1 MTGIRF
7 EGKVVAVTGAGRGLG
22 AAYARLLGE
31 RGARVVVN
39 DRGTATD
46 GSGSSRSTADDLVG
60 ELRAAGAQ
68 AVANHGDITDP
79 QQAAGI
85 VGDALEHFGR
95 LDAVVNNAGIIATTT
110 FDELSTAAL
119 QRQLDTHVFGALNVT
134 RAAWP
139 SLIEAKGAAVFTVSA
154 GMLGSRHTMA
164 YNVAKAAVLGLM
176 RSLATE
182 GSAVGVRVNAVMPG
196 AETRM
201 QSTALDAESAET
213 AARRATGVNSPDN
226 AAPLAC
232 FLVHDSCP
240 ANGEAFAT
248 GRGHM
253 AKVALAT
260 GRGLS
265 DREPS
270 LDGVA
275 AQFERIRSAAELHE
289 ETDLLSYRDRLIGI
303 WN

>member
-1 MTGIRF
+1 MIGF
-7 EGKVVAVTGAGRGLG
+7 EGAVVAVTGAGRGLG
-22 AAYARLLGE
+22 AAYARLLTE

-46 GSGSSRSTADDLVG
+46 GSGSSRSTADDLVRA
-60 ELRAAGAQ
+60 LRAEGGQ

-85 VGDALEHFGR
+85 VGDALDHFGR
-95 LDAVVNNAGIIATTT
+95 LDAVINNAGIISTTT
-110 FDELSTAAL
+110 FDELSAQAL
-119 QRQLDTHVFGALNVT
+119 QRQLDVHLFGALNVT

-139 SLIEAKGAAVFTVSA
+139 SLVEAEGAAVFTLSA

-182 GSAVGVRVNAVMPG
+182 GAAVGVRVNAVMPG

-201 QSTALDAESAET
+201 QSTALDADSAET
-213 AARRATGVNSPDN
+213 AERRRVGVNSPDN

-232 FLVHDSCP
+232 YLVHDSCP
-240 ANGEAFAT
+240 ANGEVFAA

-253 AKVALAT
+253 AKIALAA
-260 GRGLS
+260 GRGLAE
-265 DREPS
+265 REPT
-270 LDGVA
+270 LEGVA
-275 AQFERIRSAAELHE
+275 AEFERIRSADELRE

>member
-1 MTGIRF
+1 VIRF
-7 EGKVVAVTGAGRGLG
+7 EGAVVAVTGAGRGLG
-22 AAYARLLGE
+22 AAYARLLTE

-46 GSGSSRSTADDLVG
+46 GSGSSRSTADDLVRA
-60 ELRAAGAQ
+60 LRADGGQ

-85 VGDALEHFGR
+85 VGDALDHFGR
-95 LDAVVNNAGIIATTT
+95 LDAVINNAGIISTTT
-110 FDELSTAAL
+110 FDELGAQAL
-119 QRQLDTHVFGALNVT
+119 QRQLDVHLFGALNVT

-139 SLIEAKGAAVFTVSA
+139 SLVEAKGALVFTVSA

-176 RSLATE
+176 RSLTTE
-182 GSAVGVRVNAVMPG
+182 GAAVGVRVNAVMPG

-213 AARRATGVNSPDN
+213 AARRRTGVNSPDN

-240 ANGEAFAT
+240 ANGEVFAA

-253 AKVALAT
+253 AKVVLAT
-260 GRGLS
+260 GPGLS
-265 DREPS
+265 EREPT
-270 LDGVA
+270 LEGVA
-275 AQFERIRSAAELHE
+275 AEFERIRAAGGLQE

-303 WN
+303 WNQ